1 MRCKLKKMLYYVITV
16 AVIIIIGAFCIV
28 LASDENEK
36 NIEFLDSYGWRAEP
50 VCIEQVSY
58 KIPDNFDEVYNN
70 YNELQKLSGLDLS
83 QYKGRNAIRYTYI
96 ISNFPIETEEDVRA
110 NVICV
115 AGEPVGGDIMTVKL
129 DGFMYSLSYLTT
141 GK

>member
-1 MRCKLKKMLYYVITV
+1 MKKMLYYVITV

-70 YNELQKLSGLDLS
+70 YNELQKLSGLDLT
-83 QYKGRNAIRYTYI
+83 QYKGRNAIRYTYT

>member
-50 VCIEQVSY
+50 ICIEQVSY

-70 YNELQKLSGLDLS
+70 YNELQKLSGLDLT

>member
-1 MRCKLKKMLYYVITV
+1 MKKMLYYVITV

>member
-1 MRCKLKKMLYYVITV
+1 MKKMLYYVITV

-70 YNELQKLSGLDLS
+70 YNELQKLSGLDLT

-129 DGFMYSLSYLTT
+129 DGFMYSLRT

>member
-1 MRCKLKKMLYYVITV
+1 MRCKLKKMLYYVIMV

-70 YNELQKLSGLDLS
+70 YNELQKLSGLDLT

>member
-1 MRCKLKKMLYYVITV
+1 MKKMLYYVITV

-70 YNELQKLSGLDLS
+70 YNELQKLSGLDLT
-83 QYKGRNAIRYTYI
+83 QYKGRYAIRYTYI

>member
-70 YNELQKLSGLDLS
+70 YNELQKLSGLDLT

>member
-36 NIEFLDSYGWRAEP
+36 NIEFLDSYGWKTEP
-50 VCIEQVSY
+50 VCIEQVSL
-58 KIPDNFDEVYNN
+58 KIPDIFDDVYNN
-70 YNELQKLSGLDLS
+70 YNELQKLCGLDLS
-83 QYKGRNAIRYTYI
+83 PYKGKNAIRYTYVV
-96 ISNFPIETEEDVRA
+96 SNFPSDTQDEVRA

-115 AGEPVGGDIMTVKL
+115 GGEPVGGDIMTVKL

>member
-1 MRCKLKKMLYYVITV
+1 MKKMLYYVITV

-70 YNELQKLSGLDLS
+70 YNELQKLSGLDLT

>member
-1 MRCKLKKMLYYVITV
+1 MKKMLYYVITV

-58 KIPDNFDEVYNN
+58 KIPDTFDEVYNN

>member
-1 MRCKLKKMLYYVITV
+1 M
-16 AVIIIIGAFCIV
+16 

-50 VCIEQVSY
+50 ICIEQVSY

-70 YNELQKLSGLDLS
+70 YNELQKLSGLDLT

>member
-1 MRCKLKKMLYYVITV
+1 MKKMLYYVITV

-50 VCIEQVSY
+50 ICIEQVSY

-70 YNELQKLSGLDLS
+70 YNELQKLSGLDLT

>member
-1 MRCKLKKMLYYVITV
+1 MKKMLYYVIMV

-70 YNELQKLSGLDLS
+70 YNELQKLSGLDLT

>member
-1 MRCKLKKMLYYVITV
+1 MKKMLYYVITV

-28 LASDENEK
+28 LASDENAK

-70 YNELQKLSGLDLS
+70 YNELQKLSGLDLT

>member
-1 MRCKLKKMLYYVITV
+1 MKKMLYYVITV

-70 YNELQKLSGLDLS
+70 YNELQKLSGLDLT

-96 ISNFPIETEEDVRA
+96 ISNFPVETEEDVRA

>member
-1 MRCKLKKMLYYVITV
+1 MKKMLYYVITV

-36 NIEFLDSYGWRAEP
+36 NIEFLNSYGWKAEP
-50 VCIEQVSY
+50 ICIEQESFR
-58 KIPDNFDEVYNN
+58 IPDVFDDVYDN

-83 QYKGRNAIRYTYI
+83 KYKGRSAIRYTYI
-96 ISNFPIETEEDVRA
+96 ISNFPIQADDEVRA

-115 AGEPVGGDIMTVKL
+115 GGEPVGGDVMTVKL
-129 DGFMYSLSYLTT
+129 DGFMYSLSYLTI

>member
-1 MRCKLKKMLYYVITV
+1 MKKMLYYVITV

-58 KIPDNFDEVYNN
+58 KIPNNFDEVYNN
-70 YNELQKLSGLDLS
+70 YNELQKLSGLDLT